1 MVVGPRLL
9 HLGRPGRTL
18 SPGQVRYDSVS
29 QDGGASAVTVSMAR
43 FEAEAVTACDTRA
56 PDFLHVQ

>member
-1 MVVGPRLL
+1 MWSSGGVSFTPA
-9 HLGRPGRTL
+9 GRDGL

-43 FEAEAVTACDTRA
+43 FGAEACHGV
-56 PDFLHVQ
+56 

>member
-1 MVVGPRLL
+1 MWSSGGVSFTPA
-9 HLGRPGRTL
+9 GRDGL

-43 FEAEAVTACDTRA
+43 FGTGAC
-56 PDFLHVQ
+56 HGV